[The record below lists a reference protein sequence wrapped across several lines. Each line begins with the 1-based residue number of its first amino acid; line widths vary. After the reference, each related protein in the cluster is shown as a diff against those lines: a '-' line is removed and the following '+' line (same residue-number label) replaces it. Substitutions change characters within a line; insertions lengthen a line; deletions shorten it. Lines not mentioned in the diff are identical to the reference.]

1 MIKEKSDLLQVIED
15 QKREMKRLSQDASD
29 LEIALMTAIEHGD
42 SIEEQLLAVNE
53 SLEREANERKKAE
66 ARLKKLITALTQ
78 QKDDLELL
86 VETITSH
93 GDDLQYEWLERLGVA
108 EEEALTDGLTQVS
121 NRRHFDQYLASE
133 WGRAVRH
140 NSNFSVIMI
149 DIDYFK
155 LFNDE
160 YGHQLGDDCIKQIAE
175 QGKKVSVRSSDLFA
189 RYGGEEFA
197 IVLPDT
203 DYDGAMTVA
212 AHLRQN
218 VEDLNIPHSASKV
231 SKRVTISIGV
241 ASCTVIKGADESCL
255 LQLADNMLYKAKE
268 KGRNQV
274 VGFRNKTECK
284 SNCRGIDE

>member
-1 MIKEKSDLLQVIED
+1 MIKEKSDLLQIIED
-15 QKREMKRLSQDASD
+15 QAKAIKRLSQDASD

-42 SIEEQLLAVNE
+42 SIEEQLLLVND
-53 SLEREANERKKAE
+53 SLEREANERRKAE
-66 ARLKKLITALTQ
+66 NRLQNLISALTQ
-78 QKDDLELL
+78 QKDDLEVL

-121 NRRHFDQYLASE
+121 NRRHFDHYLASE
-133 WGRAVRH
+133 WSRALRH
-140 NSNFSVIMI
+140 HSKFSIIMI

-160 YGHQLGDDCIKQIAE
+160 YGHQIGDDCIKRIAE
-175 QGKKVSVRSSDLFA
+175 QGKKISVRSTDLFA

-203 DYDGAMTVA
+203 DYDGAMKIA
-212 AHLRQN
+212 SDLRLAVKQL
-218 VEDLNIPHSASKV
+218 DIPHNKSKISDTV
-231 SKRVTISIGV
+231 SVSIGV
-241 ASCTVIKGADESCL
+241 ASCTVITGAEESCL
-255 LQLADNMLYKAKE
+255 LQQADNMLYKAKE

-274 VGFRNKTECK
+274 VGFNNETENK
-284 SNCRGIDE
+284 SNCRGPAE